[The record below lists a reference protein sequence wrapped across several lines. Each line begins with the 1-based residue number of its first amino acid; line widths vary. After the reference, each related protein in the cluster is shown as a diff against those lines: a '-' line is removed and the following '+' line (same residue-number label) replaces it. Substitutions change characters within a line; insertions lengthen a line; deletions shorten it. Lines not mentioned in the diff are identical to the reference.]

1 MGVRRVSA
9 AFLSHPHA
17 DHLLGLPAVAEG
29 MPVERLFTP
38 GRAGDEAASAA
49 LRRLPPATPLAAGD
63 EVVLSGIR
71 IEVLG
76 PPRASPSRELSDNDA
91 SLVLRVV
98 HGETAFLFPGDTEAE
113 GEALLV
119 ERGGLSADVVKVPHH
134 GSRTSSGPALVEAV
148 RPRWAVASVGL
159 RNRFA
164 FPHDEAV
171 ERWRAAGAEF
181 LRTDEAPVRFVSDGR
196 AVHRADPAAA
206 LDAWALWNGR

>member
-1 MGVRRVSA
+1 
-9 AFLSHPHA
+9 
-17 DHLLGLPAVAEG
+17 
-29 MPVERLFTP
+29 
-38 GRAGDEAASAA
+38 
-49 LRRLPPATPLAAGD
+49 
-63 EVVLSGIR
+63 VVLSGIR
-71 IEVLG
+71 IEILG

-164 FPHDEAV
+164 FPHAEAV
-171 ERWRAAGAEF
+171 ERWRAAGVEF

-196 AVHRADPAAA
+196 SVHRADPAAA